1 MSESRTTWTIDK
13 GEEVEFTN
21 TSPAPPETE
30 WKPYLDLACIAE
42 VGWAAQLAWEG
53 VLNDYSSDGFY
64 DITKEDRDAA
74 VFLVKWLLDN
84 PTCSISAQHDA
95 WRAKK
100 VECGWSYGDEKNYGF
115 KTSPY
120 LKPFDE
126 LTPLQQRKAR
136 LWRHIIF
143 AMVG

>member
-1 MSESRTTWTIDK
+1 MSEDRTTWTIDK
-13 GEEVEFTN
+13 GEEVEFKN

-30 WKPYLDLACIAE
+30 WKPYLDLSYIAE
-42 VGWAAQLAWEG
+42 VGYAAQLAWEG
-53 VLNDYSSDGFY
+53 IIEEPAPFWWELSLEHKSDVVL
-64 DITKEDRDAA
+64 
-74 VFLVKWLLDN
+74 LVKWLLDN
-84 PTCSISAQHDA
+84 PTCSIAAQHDA

-100 VECGWSYGDEKNYGF
+100 VDGGWKYGEEKDDID

-120 LKPFDE
+120 MRPFDE
-126 LTPLQQRKAR
+126 LTPTQQRKAR